1 MRRKEKEI
9 TDKSEMESIIRSA
22 SVCRL
27 AMVDGSLPYLVPIC
41 FGYRDNTLYFHSA
54 LKGRKI
60 DILKNNNQVCFEV
73 DIDSEIVK
81 GAEACDWGMRFQSV
95 IGFGTASF
103 VTDPDEKRQALDVIM
118 SQYSEPGDTF
128 RYPDAKLKTTAII
141 KVGVE
146 EMTGKRG

>member
-9 TDKSEMESIIRSA
+9 TDKSEMESIISSA
-22 SVCRL
+22 TVCRL
-27 AMVDGSLPYLVPIC
+27 AMVDDGLPYLVPIC
-41 FGYRDNTLYFHSA
+41 FGYRDSTLYFHSA

-60 DILKNNNQVCFEV
+60 DILKNNNRVCFEV

-81 GAEACDWGMRFQSV
+81 GEKACDWGMRFRSV

-118 SQYSEPGDTF
+118 SHYSEPGDTF
-128 RYPDAKLKTTAII
+128 RYADAKLKTTAII
-141 KVGVE
+141 KVDVE
-146 EMTGKRG
+146 QMTGKQA